1 MSVVG
6 VPSPPGA
13 PMRKTIVFAAAAAF
27 GLATHLIAAP
37 TALGG

>member
-1 MSVVG
+1 MSFSVS
-6 VPSPPGA
+6 PSPIGV